1 MLGWFADVKGAAR
14 AVGEVVAAGLV
25 PRCME
30 LVDGACLEAMRTE
43 KVAVREGA
51 GAMLLIELD
60 GAQVA
65 VERDMERL
73 GEQASA
79 AGALDLVVAQS
90 DTERSK
96 LWAVRRELSN
106 VVKKLARHK
115 IAEDVVVPRSKL
127 PELID
132 EVASISAREKLRMFA
147 YGHAGDGN
155 LHINV
160 LWNED
165 DELGQVEAAL
175 SSLMHTVVRLG
186 GALSGEHGIGSSKSK
201 YLPLEQSAEL
211 IELERRIKRTLDPK
225 GILNPGKIFPGGPRA
240 G

>member
-1 MLGWFADVKGAAR
+1 
-14 AVGEVVAAGLV
+14 
-25 PRCME
+25 
-30 LVDGACLEAMRTE
+30 
-43 KVAVREGA
+43 
-51 GAMLLIELD
+51 
-60 GAQVA
+60 
-65 VERDMERL
+65 
-73 GEQASA
+73 
-79 AGALDLVVAQS
+79 
-90 DTERSK
+90 
-96 LWAVRRELSN
+96 
-106 VVKKLARHK
+106 
-115 IAEDVVVPRSKL
+115 
-127 PELID
+127 
-132 EVASISAREKLRMFA
+132 MFA

-186 GALSGEHGIGSSKSK
+186 GVLSGEHGIGSSKSK